1 MIDPNLI
8 TTIRVGELPPE
19 TFSLDS
25 KIAHEVG
32 VDLKYGTVADLIAF
46 ISPLISAI
54 QYQVITLH
62 VTQEYIDNNFDMAPG
77 ATKGLGINLMTGYAI
92 VNGNNG
98 TINKDGMVGIAY
110 GEVYNVIGQYGGE
123 KTHILTVPEIPPHSH
138 SFSASAAGESGGG
151 APTTGDAN
159 EPAGSFGMT
168 NTGGGLAHNNMQPY
182 LVELQVMKL

>member
-19 TFSLDS
+19 PFSLDS
-25 KIAHEVG
+25 KIAHELG

-46 ISPLISAI
+46 ISPLISAV
-54 QYQVITLH
+54 QYEVKTLH
-62 VTQEYIDNNFDMAPG
+62 VTQEYIDDNFDMAPG

-98 TINKDGMVGIAY
+98 TLNKDGMVGIAY

-123 KTHILTVPEIPPHSH
+123 KTHILTVPEIPAHNH
-138 SFSASAAGESGGG
+138 GFSASAGSLTGSGYVATGN
-151 APTTGDAN
+151 ADETT
-159 EPAGSFGMT
+159 PVLGMT